1 MAMSM
6 TLKIRDETTL
16 SIGGDESGFLL
27 EVPEERITVQDL
39 IRARV
44 YREVHEYNLDQPE
57 YFHGLIQPS
66 DAERSLNGFKMRR
79 RRRIDPDKQF
89 ELAKRAFYTN
99 GFILLVDDR
108 QVDELDE
115 EIEIRPDTTVT
126 FLKLVP
132 LLGG

>member
-1 MAMSM
+1 MST
-6 TLKIRDETTL
+6 TLKIRDETTFSL
-16 SIGGDESGFLL
+16 GGDDDRDFTLD
-27 EVPEERITVQDL
+27 VADERITVRDL

-44 YREVHEYNLDQPE
+44 YREVRDYNLDQPE

-79 RRRIDPDKQF
+79 RRRIDP
-89 ELAKRAFYTN
+89 ESSSSWPR
-99 GFILLVDDR
+99 DR
-108 QVDELDE
+108 STPTGSSCWSMTGRWTSSRM

-132 LLGG
+132 LVGG